1 MELVRLRLVTIIAE
15 AVLERR
21 LLPALAELGARGYT
35 VAEVDGEGS
44 RGVRAGD
51 WEGPNLRIETVVSD
65 PVAEAIL
72 AHLADHYFE
81 NYAVIAFVSD
91 VEVVRGNKYV

>member
-21 LLPALAELGARGYT
+21 LLAALAELGARGYT
-35 VAEVDGEGS
+35 VGEVHGEGS

-51 WEGPNLRIETVVSD
+51 WEGPNLRIETVVSG

-72 AHLADHYFE
+72 AHLSDHYFE
-81 NYAVIAFVSD
+81 NYAVIAFASD